1 MRKRV
6 VFRRLTAAGIAGI
19 CIFAGAGCRQETEEA
34 PIEITLMHGYG
45 GTLESYQIM
54 QEIYDEFSEQNPD
67 IRLNSIAYINNQ
79 VAVEKANDMLA
90 VGEMPDI
97 LSTNSLSY
105 IIDNAVKTGM
115 ALDLMPY
122 IEEDPEWKEQIHPS
136 VFETWEDEQGHL
148 YTIPDALEWA
158 GYWYNA
164 DYLKA
169 AGITDENGDVKIPR
183 TWSEMI
189 GTAEDIQDWIN
200 ETGQDIAV
208 FSLDKLQITE
218 YLFPVRL
225 AGDGEAGT
233 ASAQHPEDG
242 IDKGAV
248 ERTVADL
255 GILKS
260 YSRDVDNIESA
271 RQQFCEGK
279 TVFYFNGVWE
289 TEAVE
294 NSTFS
299 QSFAY
304 ANYPSEDGHSISYM
318 SSPSGYILA
327 QQEDKRKEEACIR
340 FLKYMLSD
348 EVQKKIAFE
357 TDQVPCNP
365 KVNNS
370 VAAQSETLF
379 GEAVRTVQAADQHIK
394 ALTSVWEREKL
405 DVIDTC
411 LIQALDD
418 PQALG
423 TMVGQLGAK

>member
-189 GTAEDIQDWIN
+189 GTAEDIRDWNDALVYLTRSPPAMTALEAQRILIN
-200 ETGQDIAV
+200 A
-208 FSLDKLQITE
+208 L
-218 YLFPVRL
+218 R
-225 AGDGEAGT
+225 
-233 ASAQHPEDG
+233 
-242 IDKGAV
+242 
-248 ERTVADL
+248 R
-255 GILKS
+255 
-260 YSRDVDNIESA
+260 
-271 RQQFCEGK
+271 
-279 TVFYFNGVWE
+279 
-289 TEAVE
+289 VE
-294 NSTFS
+294 NVK
-299 QSFAY
+299 
-304 ANYPSEDGHSISYM
+304 ED
-318 SSPSGYILA
+318 
-327 QQEDKRKEEACIR
+327 
-340 FLKYMLSD
+340 
-348 EVQKKIAFE
+348 
-357 TDQVPCNP
+357 
-365 KVNNS
+365 
-370 VAAQSETLF
+370 
-379 GEAVRTVQAADQHIK
+379 
-394 ALTSVWEREKL
+394 
-405 DVIDTC
+405 
-411 LIQALDD
+411 
-418 PQALG
+418 
-423 TMVGQLGAK
+423 